1 MLLLEGDATITVAL
15 ASVIAHVVT
24 IFLVIMFVGG
34 RYCLQDVCKLGLR
47 ALPKVE

>member
-34 RYCLQDVCKLGLR
+34 GGIVYRMFASWG
-47 ALPKVE
+47 